1 LLGYDDTFGEIHIRG
16 TRLWG
21 TYYGGS
27 DNDAAYN
34 DIDKTII
41 FLWLVGFSINR
52 STNFLI
58 AL

>member
-1 LLGYDDTFGEIHIRG
+1 MMMLFCEIHIR

-34 DIDKTII
+34 VDIDKTII
-41 FLWLVGFSINR
+41 FLWLVGF
-52 STNFLI
+52 L
-58 AL
+58 

>member
-1 LLGYDDTFGEIHIRG
+1 MTMLLVKFTSAD

-27 DNDAAYN
+27 DNDAAY
-34 DIDKTII
+34 DIDKNNNI
-41 FLWLVGFSINR
+41 FMVGRFSINR